1 MKRTIS
7 ILLTALMMLPL
18 FAVLPASAQEYD
30 EIPGVTLTYYVSAD
44 GKADADGSAD
54 DPFASIEAARDA
66 IRELKNGAG
75 LPDGGITVIVKNGIY
90 NVTDNITF
98 TSEDSGSEKC
108 PISYVSEEL
117 HGAILTSAA
126 VLDYSDFVP
135 LSKEESDRIIDKDA
149 AGKVLK
155 LDLSKYGVTADNVS
169 APSRDYRFDLAV
181 DGAVMKYA
189 EYPNASYHR
198 APSEIEAERT
208 TKLVIT
214 EEDAARIAGWKD
226 ISEASVYCFTT
237 YEWATANADI
247 ASFDSAN
254 NAVEVHG
261 SYGYGFG
268 TRSRYRFINVMEEI
282 DTAGEYFLDRKNCVL
297 YAYLP
302 DGAENALI
310 TANIAET
317 RIIYA
322 TNAEHLTFHGFD
334 INGTRTEAVSLNDCR
349 SVTLDSLKVSNIG
362 DVGINA
368 RGYNITIQNCD
379 ISGTGA
385 DGIRIYGGDRTTL
398 TPSNN
403 LIYNNYIHDWATR
416 GQTYRPGVRV
426 DGVGITVSHNEIC
439 NSLHFAILYYG
450 NDNIF
455 EYNYIHDVVTDSSD
469 AGAIYAGRHYAYYG
483 NVMRYNYF
491 EDIGSAEMGS
501 AMAIYWDD
509 GLSGQTAY
517 GNVIN
522 RVYGKNSFAVMV
534 GGGRDNTIENN
545 IFIDIYDGDSP
556 VGYVISVDSRA
567 RTGYFDPTYWAG
579 DPYGHVWQFEEVP
592 YNTGIWAEK
601 YPALAKV
608 KYVKETLRDDD
619 DEYAFFNPAFN
630 VYRNNAFYTSGA
642 GPKIQQF
649 DLSGVNHEMPEN
661 IIDSTVNE
669 NNAQVAKNLSDFV
682 DAANGNMNLKK
693 DAALFGKIPGFVE
706 IPFDEIGLVSDEVEM
721 NFRDVNEKKWFYDAV
736 YYVFCKGLMTGKT
749 EDTFVPNENM
759 TRAQLVT
766 VLYRMEGQPSTDVK
780 VPFTDLKQAW
790 YRDAVKWAYE
800 NSIVNGKSDTEFDP
814 LGSITREQ
822 MAAILYRYCE
832 YKKIDVSDSAALDSF
847 PDVGKV
853 HSYAE
858 VPMKWAYATELI
870 TGKAEGE
877 RVVLD
882 PRGSATRAQVAT
894 ILMRFCEKYN

>member
-1 MKRTIS
+1 MKKLTCIALCLTF
-7 ILLTALMMLPL
+7 ILSALCIVP
-18 FAVLPASAQEYD
+18 VSSAETKAD
-30 EIPGVTLTYYVSAD
+30 GTVYYVSAD
-44 GKADADGSAD
+44 GKADADGSSEN
-54 DPFASIEAARDA
+54 PFASIEAARDA
-66 IRELKNGAG
+66 IRALKNGSG
-75 LPDGGITVIVKNGIY
+75 LPDGGVTVYVKNGVY
-90 NVTDNITF
+90 NVSSNITF
-98 TSEDSGSEKC
+98 TEEDSGTEES
-108 PISYVSEEL
+108 PIRYVSEEL

-155 LDLSKYGVTADNVS
+155 LDLSKYGVTSENVS
-169 APSRDYRFDLAV
+169 SPSMGYRFDLAV
-181 DGAVMKYA
+181 DGVAMKYA

-226 ISEASVYCFTT
+226 VSEASVYCFTT

-247 ASFDSAN
+247 ASFDSEN
-254 NAVEVHG
+254 NALKMQG

-268 TRSRYRFINVMEEI
+268 ENSRYRFINVMEEI
-282 DTAGEYFLDRKNCVL
+282 DVAGEYFLDRKNCVL

-302 DGAENALI
+302 DGAEDALV

-322 TNAEHLTFHGFD
+322 TGTEHLSLHGFD
-334 INGTRTEAVSLNDCR
+334 ISGSRVEGVSLNNCR
-349 SVTLDSLKVSNIG
+349 NVTLDSLKVSNIG

-385 DGIRIYGGDRTTL
+385 DAIRIYGGDRTTL

-416 GQTYRPGVRV
+416 GQTYRPGVRI

-439 NSLHFAILYYG
+439 NSHHFAIHYYG
-450 NDNIF
+450 NDIMI

-469 AGAIYAGRHYAYYG
+469 AGAIYAGRHYTYYG

-491 EDIGSAEMGS
+491 EDIGNAEMGG

-517 GNVIN
+517 GNIMN
-522 RVYGKNSFAVMV
+522 RVYGNNSFAVML
-534 GGGRDNTIENN
+534 GGGRNNAVYNN
-545 IFIDIYDGDSP
+545 IFIDIYDNEIISP
-556 VGYVISVDSRA
+556 AMAIDARA
-567 RTGYFDPTYWAG
+567 RRGYFDPTYWSG
-579 DPYGHVWQFEEVP
+579 DPYDHVWQFEEVP

-601 YPALAKV
+601 YPDLAKV
-608 KYVKETLRDDD
+608 KYIRESLRDDD
-619 DEYAFFNPAFN
+619 DEYAFFNPAFLTIK
-630 VYRNNAFYTSGA
+630 NNALYVSGN
-642 GPKIQQF
+642 GPKTMSSGLQGMYY
-649 DLSGVNHEMPEN
+649 DLPECITDTIEESRN
-661 IIDSTVNE
+661 WLI
-669 NNAQVAKNLSDFV
+669 AKDLSDFE
-682 DAANGNMNLKK
+682 DGANDKLTLKK
-693 DAALFGKIPGFVE
+693 DAAVFEKIEGFE
-706 IPFDEIGLVSDEVEM
+706 AIPFDEIGLVSDEPEM

-766 VLYRMEGQPSTDVK
+766 VLYRMEGEPKTDVK
-780 VPFTDLKQAW
+780 VPFTDLKQVW

-800 NSIVNGKSDTEFDP
+800 NSIVNGKSETEFDP

>member
-7 ILLTALMMLPL
+7 ILLAALMMLPL
-18 FAVLPASAQEYD
+18 FAVLPAAAQEYD
-30 EIPGVTLTYYVSAD
+30 EMPGVTLTYYVSAD
-44 GKADADGSAD
+44 GKADADGSSEN
-54 DPFASIEAARDA
+54 PFASIEAARDA
-66 IRELKNGAG
+66 IRELKKTDG

-108 PISYVSEEL
+108 PIRYVSEEL

-181 DGAVMKYA
+181 DGVVMKYA

-254 NAVEVHG
+254 NAVKVHG

-282 DTAGEYFLDRKNCVL
+282 DTAGEYFLDRRSCVL

-317 RIIYA
+317 RIIHA
-322 TNAEHLTFHGFD
+322 TNTEHLTFHGFD

-368 RGYNITIQNCD
+368 RGYDITIQNCD

-385 DGIRIYGGDRTTL
+385 DAIRIYGGDRTTL

-491 EDIGSAEMGS
+491 EDIGSAEMGC

-517 GNVIN
+517 GNIMN
-522 RVYGKNSFAVMV
+522 RVYGKDSFAVMV

-545 IFIDIYDGDSP
+545 MFIDIYDGDSS

-567 RTGYFDPTYWAG
+567 RMGYFDPTYWSG

-669 NNAQVAKNLSDFV
+669 KNYQIAKNLSDFV
-682 DAANGNMNLKK
+682 NAEKGNFKLKK
-693 DAALFGKIPGFVE
+693 DASVFTKIEGFKD
-706 IPFDEIGLVSDEVEM
+706 IPFENIGRITSPKMYFKDVKAKSW
-721 NFRDVNEKKWFYDAV
+721 FREAAE
-736 YYVFCKGLMTGKT
+736 YVFERGLMTGMT
-749 EDTFVPNENM
+749 EDTFAPNENM

-766 VLYRMEGQPSTDVK
+766 VLWRLENEPK
-780 VPFTDLKQAW
+780 VGTKTPFTDLKQAW
-790 YRDAVKWAYE
+790 YKTAVAWAYE
-800 NSIVNGKSDTEFDP
+800 NSIVNGKSATEFDP
-814 LGSITREQ
+814 LGNITREQ

-832 YKKIDVSDSAALDSF
+832 YNEIDVSASESIDKF
-847 PDVGKV
+847 PDAGKV
-853 HSYAE
+853 RSYA
-858 VPMKWAYATELI
+858 VASMKWAFAEGLI
-870 TGKAEGE
+870 TGKAAGE
-877 RVVLD
+877 KVLLA
-882 PRGSATRAQVAT
+882 PRGNATRAEVAT
-894 ILMRFCEKYN
+894 ILMRFCKKYG

>member
-1 MKRTIS
+1 MKRMTAM
-7 ILLTALMMLPL
+7 LLTALMMLPL
-18 FAVLPASAQEYD
+18 FAVLSASAQEYD
-30 EIPGVTLTYYVSAD
+30 EMPGVTLTYYVSAD
-44 GKADADGSAD
+44 GKADADGSSEN
-54 DPFASIEAARDA
+54 PFASIEAARDA

-98 TSEDSGSEKC
+98 TAEDSGSEKC

-439 NSLHFAILYYG
+439 NSLHFAIHYYG

-491 EDIGSAEMGS
+491 EDIGSAEMGC

-517 GNVIN
+517 GNIMN
-522 RVYGKNSFAVMV
+522 RVYGKNSYAIMV
-534 GGGRDNTIENN
+534 GGGRDNLVENN
-545 IFIDIYDGDSP
+545 IFIDIYNGDSP
-556 VGYVISVDSRA
+556 VGYVISVDERA
-567 RTGYFDPTYWAG
+567 RRGYFDPTYWSG
-579 DPYGHVWQFEEVP
+579 DPYDHVWQFEEVP
-592 YNTGIWAEK
+592 YNTGVWAEK

-619 DEYAFFNPAFN
+619 DEYAFFNPTFN
-630 VYRNNAFYTSGA
+630 TYKNNAFYTSGA

-649 DLSGVNHEMPEN
+649 NLAGAVSSCIMDF
-661 IIDSTVNE
+661 TVSE
-669 NNAQVAKNLSDFV
+669 NNFQVGKNLSDFV
-682 DAANGNMNLKK
+682 DAANGNFKLKK
-693 DAALFGKIPGFVE
+693 DAAVFTSIKEFE
-706 IPFDEIGLVSDEVEM
+706 DIPFDEIGRILPPEM
-721 NFRDVNEKKWFYDAV
+721 NFKDVTPKKWFYDAAK
-736 YYVFCKGLMTGKT
+736 YVFEKGLMTGKT
-749 EDTFVPNENM
+749 EDTFAPNENM

-766 VLYRMEGQPSTDVK
+766 VLYRMENQPSVSTK
-780 VPFTDLKQAW
+780 APFTDLKQAW
-790 YRDAVKWAYE
+790 YRDAVAWAYE
-800 NSIVNGKSDTEFDP
+800 NSIVNGKNETEFDP

-832 YKKIDVSDSAALDSF
+832 YKKIDVSASAAIDSF
-847 PDVGKV
+847 PDAGKV

-858 VPMKWAYATELI
+858 TPIKWAFAEEMI
-870 TGKAEGE
+870 TGKDAGGK
-877 RVVLD
+877 VILD

-894 ILMRFCEKYN
+894 ILMRFCEKY

>member
-1 MKRTIS
+1 MF
-7 ILLTALMMLPL
+7 LTALMMLPL
-18 FAVLPASAQEYD
+18 FAVLPATAQEY
-30 EIPGVTLTYYVSAD
+30 EIPTSAVTYYVSAD
-44 GKADADGSAD
+44 GKAGADGSEAS
-54 DPFASIEAARDA
+54 PFASIEAARDA
-66 IRELKNGAG
+66 IRALKSTSG
-75 LPDGGITVIVKNGIY
+75 LPDGGITVVVKSGTY
-90 NVTDNITF
+90 TASSDITF
-98 TSEDSGSEKC
+98 TAEDSGTEAC
-108 PISYVSEEL
+108 PITYVSEEL
-117 HGAILTSAA
+117 HGARLTSAA
-126 VLDYSDFVP
+126 VLDYSDFVS
-135 LSKEESDRIIDKDA
+135 LTKEEADRIIDKDA

-155 LDLSKYGVTADNVS
+155 LDLSKYGVTTANVS
-169 APSRDYRFDLAV
+169 APSNDYRFDLAV
-181 DGAVMKYA
+181 DGVVMKYA

-214 EEDAARIAGWKD
+214 DEDAARIAGWKD
-226 ISEASVYCFTT
+226 VSEASVYCFTT

-247 ASFDSAN
+247 ASFDSTN
-254 NAVEVHG
+254 NAIKMQG

-268 TRSRYRFINVMEEI
+268 ENSRYRFINVMEEI
-282 DTAGEYFLDRKNCVL
+282 DTAGEYFLDRRNCVL

-302 DGAENALI
+302 EGAENALL

-322 TNAEHLTFHGFD
+322 TNTEHVTFHGFD
-334 INGTRTEAVSLNDCR
+334 ITGTRTEAVSLNDCR
-349 SVTLDSLKVSNIG
+349 NVTLDSLKISNIG

-385 DGIRIYGGDRTTL
+385 DAIRIYGGDRVTL

-439 NSLHFAILYYG
+439 NSLHFAIHYYG
-450 NDNIF
+450 NDNVF

-491 EDIGSAEMGS
+491 EDIGSAEMGA

-517 GNVIN
+517 GNIMN
-522 RVYGKNSFAVMV
+522 RVYGKNSYAIMV
-534 GGGRDNTIENN
+534 GGGRDNLVENN
-545 IFIDIYDGDSP
+545 IFIDIYDGDLAIS
-556 VGYVISVDSRA
+556 YVISVDSRA

-579 DPYGHVWQFEEVP
+579 DPYGHIWQFEEVP
-592 YNTGIWAEK
+592 YNTGVWAEK
-601 YPALAKV
+601 YPSLAKV
-608 KYVKETLRDDD
+608 KYVKDSLRDDD

-642 GPKIQQF
+642 GPKVLQF
-649 DLSGVNHEMPEN
+649 NLSGMYHDMPDCIKN
-661 IIDSTVNE
+661 STVNE
-669 NNAQVAKNLSDFV
+669 NNYQIAKDLSDFV
-682 DAANGNMNLKK
+682 NAEKGNMTLKK
-693 DAALFGKIPGFVE
+693 DALVFEKIEGFE
-706 IPFDEIGLVSDEVEM
+706 DIPFDEIGLVSDEVDM
-721 NFRDVNEKKWFYDAV
+721 NFKDVTEKKWFYDAAK
-736 YYVFCKGLMTGKT
+736 YVFEKGLMTGKT
-749 EDTFVPNENM
+749 EDTFAPNENM

-766 VLYRMEGQPSTDVK
+766 VLYRMEGEPKTDVT

-800 NSIVNGKSDTEFDP
+800 NSIVNGKSETEFDP

-832 YKKIDVSDSAALDSF
+832 YRNIDVSDSAALDSF

-877 RVVLD
+877 RVLLD